1 MYYYTAGGEMIPSKS
16 VTITPQ
22 AGKTIK
28 QNVTMAYVVPAVGGS
43 VAITGAPKNFNSIAY
58 MGVQACPGDSAAFR
72 VGCNRGQ
79 EDYDDVSPGSHYS
92 IDVTPGIWTVAAY
105 YNSDN
110 NTRTFAG
117 VPVEF
122 KSTAGV
128 TRAVNVTIKYQG
140 I

>member
-72 VGCNRGQ
+72 VGCNGGQ

-92 IDVTPGIWTVAAY
+92 IDVAPGIWTVAAY

-117 VPVEF
+117 APL
-122 KSTAGV
+122 SSSPL
-128 TRAVNVTIKYQG
+128 RA
-140 I
+140 